1 MGFTQVKSTVI
12 NALGTATYSHEPR
25 AGVIDE
31 KNKLATGEVMPEFV
45 ANLIKRSTGA
55 DYSCSPHHMA
65 QDIEVHVI
73 TKNGWYVKFYFLE
86 PDTVFIS
93 VHQ

>member
-1 MGFTQVKSTVI
+1 MGYQEVKSSVI
-12 NALGTATYSHEPR
+12 NALEAGMFSHEPR
-25 AGVIDE
+25 AGSIDE
-31 KNKLATGEVMPEFV
+31 KNKLATGEVTPDFV

-55 DYSCSPHHMA
+55 DYSCSPHRQA
-65 QDIEVHVI
+65 QEIDVHVI
-73 TKNGWYVKFYFLE
+73 IKNDWYVKFYFLE

>member
-1 MGFTQVKSTVI
+1 MGYTEVKDTVI
-12 NALGTATYSHEPR
+12 KALGAGSYSHEPR

-31 KNKLATGEVMPEFV
+31 KNKLATGEVTPEFV

-55 DYSCSPHHMA
+55 DYSCSPHHKA
-65 QDIEVHVI
+65 PAIEVHI
-73 TKNGWYVKFYFLE
+73 IEKNGWYVKFYILE

>member
-1 MGFTQVKSTVI
+1 MGFTEVKDTVI
-12 NALGTATYSHEPR
+12 KALAAGTYDHEPR
-25 AGVIDE
+25 AGAIDE
-31 KNKLATGEVMPEFV
+31 KHKLATGEMTPEFV

-55 DYSCSPHHMA
+55 DYSCSPHHKA

-93 VHQ
+93 VHE